1 MHRYFVTL
9 LKEFNQSINHT
20 IRDLVTD
27 FTIEALLLLIG
38 ISFLYG
44 LIHTAGPG
52 HGKLLVTSFFTKEKH
67 PLRKVFTLA
76 GTISVV
82 HSGFAVVLSL
92 LIFYVFTG
100 VRGMFKIK
108 MQSYFIIAS
117 GILILTIGLLFL
129 ILKILKKDDLDF
141 KFFGKSRN
149 VFLVGL
155 AAGIVPCPAALMIML
170 LTLSKDAVVLGL
182 ISVAAISIGMFLLLS
197 LVGYLSL
204 RSRQGILTI
213 AEGKIRRVEKI
224 SVVIEYLSI
233 ILIIAIG
240 TSMVVS
246 ICP

>member
-1 MHRYFVTL
+1 
-9 LKEFNQSINHT
+9 
-20 IRDLVTD
+20 
-27 FTIEALLLLIG
+27 
-38 ISFLYG
+38 
-44 LIHTAGPG
+44 
-52 HGKLLVTSFFTKEKH
+52 
-67 PLRKVFTLA
+67 LRKVFTLA